1 MLDSIQIFNLNY
13 LYSMMV
19 RYKWRTN
26 HPRIDSLISEITNRC
41 NDDNVFNQTIYV
53 PLREMVRHFDG
64 YDVFTD
70 NTVCPAL
77 ELPSNTFYYKD
88 TIKNIEIGD
97 TLYMT
102 SESNK
107 YDSSAIVVKRKEDIC
122 GYVPRDLKEKIKLFV
137 PSTVIVFDKRYIE
150 NGIYSLRVDII
161 LPPHSNT
168 DGSL

>member
-1 MLDSIQIFNLNY
+1 MIYI
-13 LYSMMV
+13 YSMTD
-19 RYKWRTN
+19 WRKVIGFEKHT
-26 HPRIDSLISEITNRC
+26 
-41 NDDNVFNQTIYV
+41 YV
-53 PLREMVRHFDG
+53 QSFPVTSFLLSGVSF
-64 YDVFTD
+64 
-70 NTVCPAL
+70 
-77 ELPSNTFYYKD
+77 YKD

-137 PSTVIVFDKRYIE
+137 PSTVRVFDKRYIE

-168 DGSL
+168 EGSL

>member
-1 MLDSIQIFNLNY
+1 MIYI
-13 LYSMMV
+13 YSMTDWIKV
-19 RYKWRTN
+19 IGFEKHT
-26 HPRIDSLISEITNRC
+26 
-41 NDDNVFNQTIYV
+41 YV
-53 PLREMVRHFDG
+53 QSFPVTSFLLSGVSF
-64 YDVFTD
+64 
-70 NTVCPAL
+70 
-77 ELPSNTFYYKD
+77 YKD

-137 PSTVIVFDKRYIE
+137 PSTVRVFDKRYIE

>member
-1 MLDSIQIFNLNY
+1 MTD
-13 LYSMMV
+13 
-19 RYKWRTN
+19 WRKVIGFEKNT
-26 HPRIDSLISEITNRC
+26 
-41 NDDNVFNQTIYV
+41 YV
-53 PLREMVRHFDG
+53 QSFPVTSFLLSGVSF
-64 YDVFTD
+64 
-70 NTVCPAL
+70 
-77 ELPSNTFYYKD
+77 YKD

-137 PSTVIVFDKRYIE
+137 PSTVRVFDKRYIE

>member
-1 MLDSIQIFNLNY
+1 MTD
-13 LYSMMV
+13 
-19 RYKWRTN
+19 WRKVIGFEKYT
-26 HPRIDSLISEITNRC
+26 
-41 NDDNVFNQTIYV
+41 YV
-53 PLREMVRHFDG
+53 QSFPVTSFLLSGVSF
-64 YDVFTD
+64 
-70 NTVCPAL
+70 
-77 ELPSNTFYYKD
+77 YKD

-137 PSTVIVFDKRYIE
+137 PSTVRVYDKRYIE

-168 DGSL
+168 EGSL

>member
-1 MLDSIQIFNLNY
+1 MIFTILSIFGIFKQNLIKY
-13 LYSMMV
+13 
-19 RYKWRTN
+19 
-26 HPRIDSLISEITNRC
+26 ISD
-41 NDDNVFNQTIYV
+41 NDNKKY
-53 PLREMVRHFDG
+53 
-64 YDVFTD
+64 
-70 NTVCPAL
+70 NTKMSQQKNAL
-77 ELPSNTFYYKD
+77 KD

-137 PSTVIVFDKRYIE
+137 PSTVRVFDKRYIE

-168 DGSL
+168 EGSL